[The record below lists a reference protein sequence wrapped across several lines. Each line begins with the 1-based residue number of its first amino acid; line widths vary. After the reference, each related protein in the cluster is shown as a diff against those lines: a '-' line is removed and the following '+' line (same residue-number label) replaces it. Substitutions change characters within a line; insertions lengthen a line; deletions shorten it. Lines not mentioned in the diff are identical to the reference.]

1 MQDEAHE
8 PFTFDPNE
16 AANLLDL
23 MSSPVRIE
31 VLQRVTMREWDVNS
45 LATDLAVSQSAL
57 SQHLSK
63 LRAALLVTTR
73 RSAQQVFYS
82 SDSQAVR
89 EVLKVLDSLEPGLTD
104 D

>member
-1 MQDEAHE
+1 MQDEAQA

-23 MSSPVRIE
+23 KSSPVRIE

-45 LATDLAVSQSAL
+45 LATDLTVSQSAL

-89 EVLKVLDSLEPGLTD
+89 EILKVLDSLEPGLTD